1 MEIAHTVQQIMTGA
15 YKPVSCMKL
24 FGDVKPILYGEAT
37 WTTPTGTRQ
46 VVTKPKVH
54 QPRMAVA

>member
-1 MEIAHTVQQIMTGA
+1 
-15 YKPVSCMKL
+15 MKL